1 MTPEAGATA
10 VGAPVTP
17 PALFAVSILVGFLLN
32 LWIPFALAIPVVA
45 ARVSGG
51 VLLVAGFALGLGAMR
66 ALVGAGTS
74 PVPHRPSHALVAR
87 GAYGI
92 SRNPIYLGM
101 ALLLAGVAV
110 LARSGWHLVMLVAF
124 VVGIDRLQIR
134 REERYLEARFGEEF
148 RAYRSRVRR
157 WI

>member
-1 MTPEAGATA
+1 MTLEAGGAA
-10 VGAPVTP
+10 VGAPVPP
-17 PALFAVSILVGFLLN
+17 PALFAVGILVGFLLN
-32 LWIPFALAIPVVA
+32 VWIPLPLPIPILA

-51 VLLVAGFALGLGAMR
+51 VLLLGGFALGLGAMR
-66 ALVGAGTS
+66 VLAEAETS
-74 PVPHRPSHALVAR
+74 PVPHRPSRALVAR

-101 ALLLAGVAV
+101 ALLLTGVAV
-110 LARSGWHLVMLVAF
+110 LARSGWHLVMLVLF
-124 VVGIDRLQIR
+124 VIAIDRLQIR
-134 REERYLEARFGEEF
+134 REERYLEAKFGDDF

>member
-1 MTPEAGATA
+1 MGNDARGA
-10 VGAPVTP
+10 VGAPVPP

-32 LWIPFALAIPVVA
+32 LWIPLALPIPVAV

-51 VLLVAGFALGLGAMR
+51 VLLLAGVALGLAAMR
-66 ALVGAGTS
+66 ALAGAGTS
-74 PVPHRPSHALVAR
+74 PVPHRPSRALVAR

-110 LARSGWHLVMLVAF
+110 LARSGWHLVMLVVF
-124 VVGIDRLQIR
+124 VIGIDRLQIR

-148 RAYRSRVRR
+148 RAYGSRVRR